1 MQPLQRNHWSDHE
14 RWRGYAGRLAV
25 MQRPSLTGLVG
36 RYEVEK
42 VDASSNAED
51 HLLFFHRAFG
61 STVCTAQRTA
71 GKEHSRCK

>member
-1 MQPLQRNHWSDHE
+1 
-14 RWRGYAGRLAV
+14 